1 MEHSGLQVQLLQDSG
16 VEQEK
21 LEQFDKTFEASF
33 SREDYPLLAGN
44 IANTRK
50 FELETPDV
58 IIKVNPERADLV
70 ETRWIDGRQC
80 LVIKV
85 DDHIEVN
92 GVQVRTLRT
101 PGQPNPV
108 LQ

>member
-1 MEHSGLQVQLLQDSG
+1 DISNVAMH
-16 VEQEK
+16 
-21 LEQFDKTFEASF
+21 LEDGWNDDDIAPVGGKVYYEYNRKSYA
-33 SREDYPLLAGN
+33 AGD
-44 IANTRK
+44 
-50 FELETPDV
+50 DV

-101 PGQPNPV
+101 PGRPNPV